1 MRFSLCNEVLAG
13 MAFERQCEVAASLGY
28 QGLEIAPFTLSD
40 APQQIATKEAAR
52 LRATVESFGL
62 SVTGLHWL
70 LVKPA
75 GLSLTAPDGALRAR
89 TLDVMKRLT
98 ALCAELG
105 GAVLVHGSP
114 KQRQI
119 APGETREIALG
130 RLQQALAAVAEAAA
144 ANGVTYCLEP
154 LSAHETPLI
163 NTVAQAAALVRTVG
177 HPHLRTMIDCSAA
190 GLGEN
195 ESVPELIERW
205 LPTGLI
211 GHIQV
216 NDPNRRGPG
225 QGKMEFLPILAAL
238 QRNGYQG
245 AIAVEP
251 FDYIPD
257 GPTTA
262 AFCIGYLKGLCETLA
277 RSPTPACSPCS
288 RDHRHKAGWTGLGRF
303 DHDGESE

>member
-13 MAFERQCEVAASLGY
+13 MPFERQCEVAAMLGY

-40 APQQIATKEAAR
+40 TPEQITAREAAR
-52 LRATVESFGL
+52 IRATVESFGL

-70 LVKPA
+70 LVKPE
-75 GLSLTAPDGALRAR
+75 GLSLTDPDDALRAR
-89 TLDVMKRLT
+89 TLGVMRRLT
-98 ALCAELG
+98 GLCAELG
-105 GAVLVHGSP
+105 GSVLVHGSP

-119 APGETREIALG
+119 AAGETLEIALG
-130 RLQQALAAVAEAAA
+130 RLREALASVAEAAA
-144 ANGVTYCLEP
+144 GNGMTYCLEP

-163 NTVAQAAALVRTVG
+163 NTIAQAAALVRSIG
-177 HPHLRTMIDCSAA
+177 HPNLRTMIDCSAA

-195 ESVPELIERW
+195 EPVDALIDRW

-225 QGKMEFLPILAAL
+225 QGEMKFAPILAAL
-238 QRNGYQG
+238 QRHGYRG
-245 AIAVEP
+245 AIGVEP
-251 FDYIPD
+251 FAYVPD

-262 AFCIGYLKGLCETLA
+262 AFCSGYLRGLREAL
-277 RSPTPACSPCS
+277 
-288 RDHRHKAGWTGLGRF
+288 D
-303 DHDGESE
+303 